1 MNENKTIGT
10 LADVLNSSTRLDLPA
25 PAAGT

>member
-10 LADVLNSSTRLDLPA
+10 LADVLSLIEQTGLPA